1 MICMTYSRKP
11 LKEIQDIRSGKTEVT
26 TQRRWSFVAKE
37 QTLLMAMLLILS
49 NEKNDFFW
57 DHLKLYE

>member
-26 TQRRWSFVAKE
+26 TQRRWSFVGKE
-37 QTLLMAMLLILS
+37 QTLLMAMLLI
-49 NEKNDFFW
+49 
-57 DHLKLYE
+57 